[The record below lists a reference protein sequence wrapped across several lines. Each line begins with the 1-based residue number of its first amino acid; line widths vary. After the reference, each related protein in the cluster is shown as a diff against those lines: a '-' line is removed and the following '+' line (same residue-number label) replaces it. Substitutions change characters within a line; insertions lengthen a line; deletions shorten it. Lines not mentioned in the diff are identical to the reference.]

1 MPGQIYLPSP
11 IYQAIIAHAQ
21 EGAPAEVCGVLAGID
36 GRATELVRGRNE
48 AVNPIMDYWIDGQ
61 TLLKQFDFE
70 DRGEAMIAVYH
81 SHPVDEAYPSA
92 TDARNAFYPDAVYLI
107 CSLQDPGQPVIRGYL
122 LLPQELSARPPTLTP
137 VRGNPRFLARHHR
150 DGQNDYYDLAIVEDD
165 GTELFQRVRI
175 LEQDVVV
182 TGQASLSTA

>member
-1 MPGQIYLPSP
+1 MSGQIHLPRP
-11 IYQAIIAHAQ
+11 IYQEIIAHAEQ
-21 EGAPAEVCGVLAGID
+21 GAPTEVCGILAGVD
-36 GRATELVRGRNE
+36 GRATKLVRGRNE
-48 AVNPIMDYWIDGQ
+48 AANPVMDYWIDGQ

-107 CSLQDPGQPVIRGYL
+107 CSLLDPGQPVVRGYL
-122 LLPQELSARPPTLTP
+122 LLAQELPARPPVLTP
-137 VRGNPRFLARHHR
+137 VRGNPRFLAYHHR
-150 DGQNDYYDLAIVEDD
+150 DGHNDYYDLAVVEDD
-165 GTELFQRVRI
+165 GSEHFLRVRV

-182 TGQASLSTA
+182 TG